1 MKEDDNYYIIQ
12 RADGEEI
19 DPEAI
24 FFILRLDHD
33 KKSRKAVLALAKE
46 LEDGDFETAEGLR
59 EFIQNIEDSEINQ
72 RH

>member
-1 MKEDDNYYIIQ
+1 MEHDYYYIIS
-12 RADGEEI
+12 RSDGEPIEE
-19 DPEAI
+19 EAI

-33 KKSRKAVLALAKE
+33 GKSRKAVLALAKE
-46 LEDGDFETAEGLR
+46 LEDDDIETAEGLR